1 MTMPTAHFKRQIED
15 YLLAALAAV
24 PELYRVKMFTRG
36 VLPDIAIPQELYPMC
51 ECYILRETSVLELT
65 GNYYHQTYEGALVF
79 SVLLTSG
86 ADADLF
92 QRRGGR
98 IAHVTSY
105 DMIDELVWATL
116 LELQRCANH
125 DLAGLSTTDE
135 TVLRF
140 SAGEEIS
147 YGLLEADRANNW
159 AMTATMRFMV
169 ETEREV

>member
-1 MTMPTAHFKRQIED
+1 MTLPPAHFKRYIED
-15 YLLAALAAV
+15 YLLATLASV
-24 PELYRVKMFTRG
+24 PELHRIKVFTRG
-36 VLPDIAIPQELYPMC
+36 VLPDIAIPQELYPLC
-51 ECYILRETSVLELT
+51 ECYILRETSVLELS
-65 GNYYHQTYEGALVF
+65 GNYYHETYEGALVF
-79 SVLLTSG
+79 SVLLTGG

-105 DMIDELVWATL
+105 DMIDEMVWAAL
-116 LELQRCANH
+116 LELQRCTNH
-125 DLAGLSTTDE
+125 DLGGLSTADE

-140 SAGEEIS
+140 AAGEEIT

-159 AMTATMRFMV
+159 AMTATIRFVV

>member
-1 MTMPTAHFKRQIED
+1 MTLPPAHFKRHIED
-15 YLLAALAAV
+15 YLLATLASV
-24 PELYRVKMFTRG
+24 PELHRVKMFTRG
-36 VLPDIAIPQELYPMC
+36 VLPDIAIPQELFPLC
-51 ECYILRETSVLELT
+51 ECYILREASVLELS
-65 GNYYHQTYEGALVF
+65 GNYYHETYEGALVF
-79 SVLLTSG
+79 SVLLTGG

-105 DMIDELVWATL
+105 DMIDEMVWAAL
-116 LELQRCANH
+116 LELQRCTNH
-125 DLAGLSTTDE
+125 DLGGLSTADE

-140 SAGEEIS
+140 AAGEEIT

-159 AMTATMRFMV
+159 AMTATIRFVV

>member
-1 MTMPTAHFKRQIED
+1 MTMPTPHFKRLIED
-15 YLLAALAAV
+15 YILEALNDV
-24 PELYRVKMFTRG
+24 PDLYRVKTFVRG
-36 VLPDIAIPQELYPMC
+36 VLPDIALPQESYPLC

-79 SVLLTSG
+79 SVLLTNG

-98 IAHVTSY
+98 IAHVASY
-105 DMIDELVWATL
+105 DMIDELVWAAL

-125 DLAGLSTTDE
+125 DLAGLSTADE

-140 SAGEEIS
+140 SAGEEIN
-147 YGLLEADRANNW
+147 YGLLEADRSNNW